1 MRADGVNASEM
12 NYHRRARTRA
22 RVAWRTPDRHPST
35 RRQGMLWVISC
46 SDKPNTAA
54 TRAGIL
60 QPHRDYLQSQKKILV
75 LAGATQNDD
84 GTEALGSLFVVNVNG
99 RAEAKAF
106 SDGDPFTKAG
116 VFASI
121 TITRMRKGQW
131 NPEAAE
137 GA

>member
-1 MRADGVNASEM
+1 M
-12 NYHRRARTRA
+12 
-22 RVAWRTPDRHPST
+22 
-35 RRQGMLWVISC
+35 
-46 SDKPNTAA
+46 
-54 TRAGIL
+54 
-60 QPHRDYLQSQKKILV
+60 
-75 LAGATQNDD
+75 
-84 GTEALGSLFVVNVNG
+84 NVNS

-106 SDGDPFTKAG
+106 SDGDPFTQTG